1 MQLRNDLDAKAAASW
16 ALFTATMWPS
26 ATSGA
31 QAIPAEDYRA
41 EAKRQPDEWDSEQY
55 NPRKKGKG
63 TADVYPQQWR
73 GQYRRGINGGR
84 EYTSSRRGQMT
95 KQEWYKGF
103 NQIKGRGKGAKADY
117 YFLYGSPPDEGD
129 EGAPADHDHWSWNTR
144 WNSWTSWNQW

>member
-1 MQLRNDLDAKAAASW
+1 
-16 ALFTATMWPS
+16 MWPS

-31 QAIPAEDYRA
+31 PAVPAEDYRA
-41 EAKRQPDEWDSEQY
+41 DDGRPRGAKRQPDEDDDWDSEQY
-55 NPRKKGKG
+55 NPSKKGKG

-84 EYTSSRRGQMT
+84 EHTGSRGGQKA

-103 NQIKGRGKGAKADY
+103 NQIKGRGKGAKSDY
-117 YFLYGSPPDEGD
+117 YFLYGPPPD